1 MPRFLVVG
9 HLVQDVVPGG
19 FRLGG
24 TAAYAGLL
32 AHRLGW
38 EACVLTAGP
47 VDPPELT
54 GVRLL
59 RLPSL
64 IATRIQ
70 NVYEG
75 GRRRQFVLSRA
86 PELGPDLVPP
96 ELIQCDAVLLGPV
109 AGEVQ
114 PQSAAIFRGRL
125 LGACLQ
131 GWLRE
136 IGAGG
141 AVRPR
146 DPFCWP
152 ADVVLEYAQV
162 VFVSDEDLP
171 PDKTAPALERWSR
184 SVPVVAFTRGEK
196 GAEICYRGEWRH
208 IDAFPARTVDPTG
221 AGDVFAAA
229 FLIAQGEGA
238 VVWAA
243 ARFAAAAASLV
254 VEKEGVAGVPERWQ
268 VEERL
273 RAYPEIV
280 CR

>member
-1 MPRFLVVG
+1 MPRFLVIG

-38 EACVLTAGP
+38 EACVLTAGA
-47 VDPPELT
+47 VDPPELV

-64 IATRIQ
+64 TSTRIQ

-75 GRRRQFVLSRA
+75 GRRRQFVLARA

-96 ELIQCDAVLLGPV
+96 ELGGCDAVLLGPV
-109 AGEVQ
+109 AGEVR
-114 PQSAAIFRGRL
+114 PETAALFSGRL

-136 IGAGG
+136 VGPAG

-146 DPFCWP
+146 SPSCWQ
-152 ADVVLEYAQV
+152 ADAVLEHAQA
-162 VFVSDEDLP
+162 VFVSDEDL
-171 PDKTAPALERWSR
+171 APEDVPAALERWSQA
-184 SVPVVAFTRGEK
+184 VPVVAFTRGEK
-196 GAEICYRGEWRH
+196 GAEVCHRGEWRH
-208 IDAFPARTVDPTG
+208 IQSFPARAVDPTG

-229 FLIAQGEGA
+229 FLIAQHEGA
-238 VVWAA
+238 DPWEA
-243 ARFAAAAASLV
+243 ARFASAAASLV
-254 VEKEGVAGVPERWQ
+254 VEKEGVEGVPQRWE